1 MRNLSCLA
9 EIIAIL
15 VLFTACK
22 QSIGNASRLSGKDR
36 EVIEYVVRI
45 SYGDG
50 RYPTGQPD
58 FLTTTPRPTNPSDW
72 KWQDLP
78 DEFHRLISDLPV
90 RFRKAS
96 EAYMDGGQCVRQKGT
111 NIDGYMHWVSIKRW
125 LSDEQV
131 EVETGRWSRQL
142 HGGGSTYI
150 LEKKSG
156 KWSIKKYLR
165 HWVT

>member
-9 EIIAIL
+9 EIISIL

-22 QSIGNASRLSGKDR
+22 QSTENAARLGVKELD
-36 EVIEYVVRI
+36 VIEYVMRL

-50 RYPTGQPD
+50 RYPAGHLD
-58 FLTTTPRPTNPSDW
+58 FLTTTPMPTDRSEW

-78 DEFHRLISDLPV
+78 DEFHGRISDLPV

-96 EAYMDGGQCVRQKGT
+96 EAYLDGGQCVRQKGT
-111 NIDGYMHWVSIKRW
+111 HADGYMHWVSIKKW
-125 LSDEQV
+125 LSDDEV
-131 EVETGRWSRQL
+131 EVEMGRWSRQL
-142 HGGGSTYI
+142 YGGGKTYI

-156 KWSIKKYLR
+156 KWSIKKHVRL
-165 HWVT
+165 WVT